1 MPLLGATRLSLLI
14 GRIDGSASFAEIRNL
29 FQVVVMAYIVN
40 GKRIDDET
48 LEEEFESIKEHYQSM
63 GEVVC
68 CDRDEE
74 FWGYA
79 RENLINRTLLEQAS
93 IERFGEVDDA
103 AVEARLSEVMA
114 EHGSEKEFY
123 DNTGFNKGD
132 EKMILVKLKSSML
145 VDRFLEAELGEPVK
159 PTDDELEAFYQE
171 NIASY
176 MTAEEVRVSQVF
188 FEPSSH
194 EAAREAYMVMRN
206 LRQELLDGKDFDEAA
221 KEHGSDKER
230 EIDLGFMKE
239 GETMPEI
246 EAITFSLNVDEISPV
261 VATHYGFH
269 IFKVTARNMPEPI
282 PTSEVPDLEE
292 RLVVERRNK
301 ETQDLIES
309 LKATGSV
316 EEIAAEAV

>member
-1 MPLLGATRLSLLI
+1 
-14 GRIDGSASFAEIRNL
+14 
-29 FQVVVMAYIVN
+29 MAYIVN
-40 GKRIDDET
+40 GERIDDET
-48 LEEEFESIKEHYQSM
+48 IAEEFESIKEHYQSM

-103 AVEARLSEVMA
+103 AVEGRLSEVMS
-114 EHGSEKEFY
+114 EHGGEREFY

-132 EKMILVKLKSSML
+132 EKMIRVKLKSSML
-145 VDRFLEAELGEPVK
+145 VDRFLEDELGEAAK
-159 PTDDELEAFYQE
+159 PTDEELEAFYQE
-171 NIASY
+171 NIATY
-176 MTAEEVRVSQVF
+176 MTAEEARVSQVF

-194 EAAREAYMVMRN
+194 EAAREAYMAMRN
-206 LRQELLDGKDFDEAA
+206 LRKELLEGRDFEEAA
-221 KEHGSDKER
+221 KEMASDKER

-246 EAITFSLNVDEISPV
+246 EAITFSMDIDEVSPV

-269 IFKVTARNMPEPI
+269 IFKVTDRNMPKPI
-282 PTSEVPDLEE
+282 PRSEIPDLEE
-292 RLVVERRNK
+292 RLMVERRNR
-301 ETQDLIES
+301 ETQNLIES
-309 LKATGSV
+309 LKAKGSV
-316 EEIAAEAV
+316 EEVAAEPV